1 MGGLAPALEPH
12 IEAISA
18 IVRKFAPVTPRIIL
32 SALDDLAPA
41 FGALRISIED
51 VERRTLQSILSG
63 ELEIV

>member
-1 MGGLAPALEPH
+1 
-12 IEAISA
+12 
-18 IVRKFAPVTPRIIL
+18 VTPRIIL